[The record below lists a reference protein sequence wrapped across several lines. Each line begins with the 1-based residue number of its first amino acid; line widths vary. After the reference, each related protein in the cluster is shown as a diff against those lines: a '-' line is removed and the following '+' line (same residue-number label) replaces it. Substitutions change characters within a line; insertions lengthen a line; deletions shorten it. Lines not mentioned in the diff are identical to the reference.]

1 MSKKDYTRYSNQP
14 ANHEKSQNGVQNAV
28 RAPEPAKQEEPV
40 KEVAKPVEPVKT
52 AKPEPVKVKRLGVV
66 VNCDLLNVRERPSR
80 NAAILCMLL
89 CDSEVEIVD
98 DVGAFY
104 KVITEV
110 GLEGFCMKDYINV
123 RK

>member
-14 ANHEKSQNGVQNAV
+14 ANHEKSQNGVQNTV

-40 KEVAKPVEPVKT
+40 KEV